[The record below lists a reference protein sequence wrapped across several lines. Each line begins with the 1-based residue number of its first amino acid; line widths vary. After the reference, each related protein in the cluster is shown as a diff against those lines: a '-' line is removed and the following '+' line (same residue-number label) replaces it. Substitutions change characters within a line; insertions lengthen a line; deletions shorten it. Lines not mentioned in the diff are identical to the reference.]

1 MQNEELRKAG
11 LRLQFY
17 WQAFSGILRPAM
29 LARMQ
34 NARFDKQLLAL
45 SSAEQQ
51 DLEAR
56 VDYYNKLDRNISLQA
71 KPYDEKYL
79 TEQIVRVGH
88 FPRTKPSS
96 YFLDLKRWLRGWQSQ
111 QQFGYQFGDVTEVPE
126 QPCFVKSRPI
136 TDHNQNSVILK
147 LDRFR
152 HYYHLIDHVPIDRK
166 KPQVVWRGAL
176 HNEGRISMVSQYF
189 DDPLFDVGAGV
200 KSAELGPLQKPFM
213 PMRSQLDYQFV
224 LCPEGNDVATN
235 LKWVMASNS
244 IAVMPKPRYE
254 TWFMEGQLE
263 PGRHYIEVS
272 DDYADAGEK
281 IAYYVERPALIK
293 EMVAEAKHY
302 RGGFENHSREE
313 LLTYM
318 VIKKYFS
325 LVT

>member
-1 MQNEELRKAG
+1 MDKEELRKAA

-17 WQAFSGILRPAM
+17 WQTFSGILRPAM
-29 LARMQ
+29 MARMQ
-34 NARFDKQLLAL
+34 NARFDKQLSAL
-45 SSAEQQ
+45 SSAEQH

-56 VDYYNKLDRNISLQA
+56 VDYYNKLDRNIAVVERSYPEPPLTKRILEIRGFSRA
-71 KPYDEKYL
+71 KP
-79 TEQIVRVGH
+79 
-88 FPRTKPSS
+88 SA
-96 YFLDLKRWLRGWQSQ
+96 YFLDLKRWLRGWEGTRK
-111 QQFGYQFGDVTEVPE
+111 FGYQFGDVTEVPD
-126 QPCFVKSRPI
+126 QPCFVKSRPVG
-136 TDHNQNSVILK
+136 DHNQHSVILK

-152 HYYHLIDHVPIDRK
+152 HYYALVDHVPIDRK

-213 PMRSQLDYQFV
+213 PMRGQLDYQFV

-254 TWFMEGQLE
+254 TWFMEGRLE

-293 EMVAEAKHY
+293 EMVAEAKRY
-302 RGGFENHSREE
+302 RGGFENHAREE
-313 LLTYM
+313 LLAYM

-325 LVT
+325 LVA